1 MKDHSRIKGLTT
13 AASLWIV
20 ACIGLSVASE
30 EYMVSIFGTLIVMI
44 ILKGLHKIE
53 FKNSNYKFNSSLRIV
68 VDKNRGNFTTLLDIL
83 ISNNV
88 SIETFHLENQSY
100 EIYELEALVS
110 YKDNN
115 NLINAIGNI
124 TELNGVKEA
133 VIVK

>member
-30 EYMVSIFGTLIVMI
+30 EYMVSIFETLIVMI

-68 VDKNRGNFTTLLDIL
+68 VDKNRVNFTTLLDIL

-88 SIETFHLENQSY
+88 SIETFHLKNQSY